1 MDGEYYVT
9 MRHEMSK
16 THYISLIA
24 YVTLDSLE
32 VVKLYPEQDVSV
44 RLRKKGRG
52 ILYACCNR
60 DGLFRKAI

>member
-1 MDGEYYVT
+1 M
-9 MRHEMSK
+9 
-16 THYISLIA
+16 
-24 YVTLDSLE
+24 TLDSLE